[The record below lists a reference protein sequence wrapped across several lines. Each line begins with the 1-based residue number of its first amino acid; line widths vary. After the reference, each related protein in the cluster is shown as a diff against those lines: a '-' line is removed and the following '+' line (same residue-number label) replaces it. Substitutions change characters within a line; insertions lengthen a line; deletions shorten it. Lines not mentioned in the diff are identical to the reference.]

1 MLPILTV
8 YVGADGDQLFPKPV
22 FDAGWH
28 QDLFRGVIPSEV
40 ISACKSSRRVCLHC
54 ALLYS
59 SAKLS
64 VASLIQSSLR
74 HHAGTAIDAATA
86 TNGALHYVPGSH
98 RWGHIDDIGGPP
110 FWLSAG
116 NNPSN
121 NKGSREPLPRGA
133 VAARDDAEADDA
145 WRMPVSFELEPGDV
159 AFHHCLTLHTSGHVV
174 NPATVG
180 VPLPRRRG
188 YSVHYMR
195 ASSIIQSAGA
205 AQIGNG
211 NPLTG
216 QGQHVQIRGR
226 SFEGRV

>member
-1 MLPILTV
+1 MLL
-8 YVGADGDQLFPKPV
+8 
-22 FDAGWH
+22 
-28 QDLFRGVIPSEV
+28 PS
-40 ISACKSSRRVCLHC
+40 L
-54 ALLYS
+54 
-59 SAKLS
+59 
-64 VASLIQSSLR
+64 
-74 HHAGTAIDAATA
+74 
-86 TNGALHYVPGSH
+86 
-98 RWGHIDDIGGPP
+98 
-110 FWLSAG
+110 
-116 NNPSN
+116 NN
-121 NKGSREPLPRGA
+121 
-133 VAARDDAEADDA
+133 DAEADDA

-195 ASSIIQSAGA
+195 ASSIIQSA